1 MRSDR
6 KGGFTCVDEHMPA
19 NHQHQKWS
27 PGRLKNWAKQIGPS
41 TLEVT
46 DAILQSKPHPEQGYR
61 ACLGLLNL
69 AKKYGESRLEQACRR
84 AIDIGNPCR
93 ASVKSLLHTHLDNAP
108 KVDDVETPNLTHHNI
123 RGPKYYK

>member
-1 MRSDR
+1 MSICLPIISIRNGHPEDSRTGQSRS
-6 KGGFTCVDEHMPA
+6 A
-19 NHQHQKWS
+19 
-27 PGRLKNWAKQIGPS
+27 S